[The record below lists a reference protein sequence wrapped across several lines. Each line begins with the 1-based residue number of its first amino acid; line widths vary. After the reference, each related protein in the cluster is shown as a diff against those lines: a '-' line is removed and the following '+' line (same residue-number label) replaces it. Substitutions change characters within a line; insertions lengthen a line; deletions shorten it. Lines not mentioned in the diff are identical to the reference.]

1 MVDGPFNQVYV
12 WKKDFV
18 VVFEHNFSF
27 FVDLPN
33 FIFTFTHHVKPII
46 EKVNSDDEIHVVVE
60 DITIEVY
67 DGPPPSW
74 EYVCLLEEASLKT
87 QETLIDA
94 LHEKAYAKREARNW
108 KLYGDY
114 FFKKY
119 NKTLVDLLWWRL

>member
-67 DGPPPSW
+67 DGPPPS
-74 EYVCLLEEASLKT
+74 
-87 QETLIDA
+87 
-94 LHEKAYAKREARNW
+94 
-108 KLYGDY
+108 
-114 FFKKY
+114 
-119 NKTLVDLLWWRL
+119 